1 MPSFFRCTP
10 VLLYSCVLVLLFSGS
25 PGNRR
30 HRGGH
35 VTSLLQFLAKQQHHS
50 KISIDDSTS
59 TLTRDMLN
67 TLWDNALSSNQM
79 TSSSCVEGESCP
91 SFVPFDLNTFVR
103 WWERWTDPVDFF
115 FPGNLLLNKIFS
127 GIADAS
133 EEFSKEVF
141 MFFNEKIASFPI
153 ERSTETWVKMF
164 GTYVT
169 SVCFGW

>member
-1 MPSFFRCTP
+1 M
-10 VLLYSCVLVLLFSGS
+10 
-25 PGNRR
+25 
-30 HRGGH
+30 
-35 VTSLLQFLAKQQHHS
+35 TSLLQFLAKQQHHS
-50 KISIDDSTS
+50 NISIDDSAS

-67 TLWDNALSSNQM
+67 TLWDNALSGNQM
-79 TSSSCVEGESCP
+79 TSSSCVE
-91 SFVPFDLNTFVR
+91 
-103 WWERWTDPVDFF
+103 
-115 FPGNLLLNKIFS
+115 

-169 SVCFGW
+169 PCLF